1 MVFIMFGPKELDL
14 RNTYNPNLQE
24 IQESAERTYGEA
36 NSFYRKE
43 ELYLKDV

>member
-1 MVFIMFGPKELDL
+1 MFGLKELDL

-36 NSFYRKE
+36 NSFYRKIICE
-43 ELYLKDV
+43 RSR